1 MKSVPG
7 EIQGEEPGRCIGRPV
22 GELVWCLPV
31 LLNIFYMH
39 SKQLT
44 LKKQRQE
51 LMAVSLL
58 LSKDK
63 FKRFSFSGK
72 CFN

>member
-7 EIQGEEPGRCIGRPV
+7 EIQGEEPGRCIDRSV
-22 GELVWCLPV
+22 GELVFCLLV

-44 LKKQRQE
+44 PRKQRQE
-51 LMAVSLL
+51 IMAVSLL

-63 FKRFSFSGK
+63 FERFRFSGK